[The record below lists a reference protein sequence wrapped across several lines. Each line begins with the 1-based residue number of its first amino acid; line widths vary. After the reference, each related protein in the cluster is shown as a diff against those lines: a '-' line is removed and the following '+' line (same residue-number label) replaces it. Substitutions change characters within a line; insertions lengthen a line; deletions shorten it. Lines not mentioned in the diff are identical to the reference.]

1 MKRVIQILD
10 LSITFPRRKTL
21 SVVVS
26 LVFCRKVVIKENFC
40 YVFERETLRK
50 FRQDAQPA
58 ALMCKDKTKEES
70 KVSSPEDPLIKHIF

>member
-1 MKRVIQILD
+1 MQN
-10 LSITFPRRKTL
+10 F

-50 FRQDAQPA
+50 LRQDGQTA
-58 ALMCKDKTKEES
+58 ALMCKEKTKEET
-70 KVSSPEDPLIKHIF
+70 KVSSPEDPLIEHIF